1 MMAQTKRQGN
11 LPNLDGSWTE
21 GEWFGAGDDKT
32 AGDVLRRI
40 RREARDESEKGE
52 WFEELFMRIAR
63 TAPELAV
70 AKIHRWRTWP
80 DRLRLTGLDG
90 RDIGVDLVAEL
101 TDGTLAAVQCKCYAE
116 THTVG
121 KKEIDSFLSASEAE
135 CFGHRWI
142 VSTAKPGANAA
153 TAVEAARPNVSWI
166 DFRLYLDR
174 PVDRAAEVRPVRELL
189 PLQQE
194 AVDVT
199 ADGLANHD
207 RGTLVMACGTGK
219 TFTALRISERIV
231 PDGGTILFTAPSI
244 ALVSQAR
251 REWLR
256 HCVKPLLSLVV
267 CSDRSAGGR
276 GTSREDIRRSELE
289 WPGDDRPRTHRRIRD
304 RRPARNQGH
313 LLDLPVASPSECGAN
328 SGMPRSSSTSRWRTR
343 PTGRRE
349 PRRRSRL
356 PTRARSTS
364 RPSTTPTGS
373 TLGSGST

>member
-1 MMAQTKRQGN
+1 MASAARFRQSAPSSP
-11 LPNLDGSWTE
+11 LSRKQPRGSTMSR
-21 GEWFGAGDDKT
+21 
-32 AGDVLRRI
+32 LCLYMRRPQQ
-40 RREARDESEKGE
+40 RVWPTSGTSRTSVELGWRARDSERATTRRRRMFSGGSAVKPGT
-52 WFEELFMRIAR
+52 RAR
-63 TAPELAV
+63 KASGSRNSSCGSRVQRPRLAV
-70 AKIHRWRTWP
+70 AAIHRWQTWP

-142 VSTAKPGANAA
+142 VSTARPGPNAA
-153 TAVEAARPNVSWI
+153 AAVDAARPSVSWI

-174 PVDRAAEVRPVRELL
+174 RVDRAAEVRPVRELL

-194 AVDVT
+194 AVEVT
-199 ADGLANHD
+199 TDGLAIHD

-219 TFTALRISERIV
+219 TFTALRIAEEIV

-256 HCVKPLLSLVV
+256 RTTPQHGGSVGLELQLGAPPQVPQDHAGRCGE
-267 CSDRSAGGR
+267 DRVAAAVDRLDRQARRGKASVSAR
-276 GTSREDIRRSELE
+276 
-289 WPGDDRPRTHRRIRD
+289 H
-304 RRPARNQGH
+304 
-313 LLDLPVASPSECGAN
+313 
-328 SGMPRSSSTSRWRTR
+328 
-343 PTGRRE
+343 
-349 PRRRSRL
+349 
-356 PTRARSTS
+356 
-364 RPSTTPTGS
+364 RPS
-373 TLGSGST
+373 GSGATVMIQRLGF